1 MKKAHCTNIGLIFL
15 LACFFPLA
23 ACVTDR
29 AAPKGSSVTTADLDS
44 RENGRKLDKLSE
56 DLDGL
61 TSTLESF
68 QSDIRFLRE
77 DLDRL
82 KERMDTLEG
91 GTDGFKAKPEPHRK
105 GDVVSAPPPS
115 VENLGEKAIGEEK
128 TPISESGVQTA
139 SLQAEDYYQNA
150 YDDLRFG
157 EYKSAI
163 ENFRKFIEN
172 HPGHD
177 LNDNAQYWIGESFY
191 GLKEFDKAAEEFK
204 KVYDVYP
211 KGNKVPDAKLKH
223 ALCLYDLKEV
233 DRCFAELQK
242 MTKEYSGK
250 KIGETAAKQLERL
263 KKKHRP

>member
-1 MKKAHCTNIGLIFL
+1 MKKNHCSNIGLIFL

-23 ACVTDR
+23 ACVTKQ
-29 AAPKGSSVTTADLDS
+29 AASKGDLVTTAELDS
-44 RENGRKLDKLSE
+44 RENGRKLDKLNESF
-56 DLDGL
+56 DGL
-61 TSTLESF
+61 ASTIESF
-68 QSDIRFLRE
+68 QSDMRYLRE

-82 KERMDTLEG
+82 KERIDALEG
-91 GTDGFKAKPEPHRK
+91 GTDGFKPKPEPRRE

-115 VENLGEKAIGEEK
+115 VESLGERAIGEEK
-128 TPISESGVQTA
+128 KPLLESGVQTA

-163 ENFRKFIEN
+163 ENFRTFIEN

-211 KGNKVPDAKLKH
+211 KGNKAPDAKLKH

-242 MTKEYSGK
+242 IAKEYSGK
-250 KIGETAAKQLERL
+250 KIGETAAKQIERL
-263 KKKHRP
+263 KKKQRP